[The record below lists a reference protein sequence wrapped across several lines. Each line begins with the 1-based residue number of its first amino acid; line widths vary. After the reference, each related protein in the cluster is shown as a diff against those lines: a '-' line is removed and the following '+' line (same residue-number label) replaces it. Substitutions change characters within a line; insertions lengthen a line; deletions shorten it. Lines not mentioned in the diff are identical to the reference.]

1 MLVPAVVLSFRLLS
15 PPLVCEP
22 VATATPTPAGLP
34 SVPLPPDSAL
44 TAAYG
49 RGMTWAD
56 FLADARARR
65 EMWLRN
71 WERAVVPPDALALL
85 AGLPPGFRVLAI
97 AVDSCSDSVNT
108 IPYIAKLVESV
119 PGLSMRV
126 IKPRDAR
133 ALMAARRTPDGRSA
147 TPTVILLDAEGN
159 EVGCWVERPAA
170 LQAIALEANAGGGSP
185 RFAARKQGWYD
196 ADAGASTIRE
206 IAQALAAAAGGKRGC
221 DAPGPSERP

>member
-1 MLVPAVVLSFRLLS
+1 MLVPAVVLSLRLLS
-15 PPLVCEP
+15 PPLLCEP
-22 VATATPTPAGLP
+22 LAPAAGFAAAP
-34 SVPLPPDSAL
+34 SAVSLPPDSAL

-49 RGMTWAD
+49 RGMTWEE

-71 WERAVVPPDALALL
+71 WERAVVPADALALL
-85 AGLPPGFRVLAI
+85 ANLPPGFRVLAI

-119 PGLSMRV
+119 PGLSLRV

-133 ALMAARRTPDGRSA
+133 PLMSARRTPDGRAA

-170 LQAIALEANAGGGSP
+170 LQAIAREANAGGGTP
-185 RFAARKQGWYD
+185 GFAARKQGWYD